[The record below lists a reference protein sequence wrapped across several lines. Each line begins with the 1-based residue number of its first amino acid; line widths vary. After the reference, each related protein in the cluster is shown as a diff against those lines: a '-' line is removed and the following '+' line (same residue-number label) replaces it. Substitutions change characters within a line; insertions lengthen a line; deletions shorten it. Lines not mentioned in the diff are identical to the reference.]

1 MWCHLPTVIRRSLVL
16 FIIVLTITIVAL
28 TTTLFFAR
36 AASAVTTTNKSINFQ
51 GRLLTADG
59 SVVPDGNYN
68 IQFKLYQGGTGTVA
82 GNPSGTLQWTET
94 YTNTGSETG
103 VEVTNGFLSV
113 NLGSKTTFGSS
124 VDWSDDTIWLSMNIA
139 GSAAGCSTFN
149 AGTCVADGE
158 MLPMKQ
164 ITATP
169 YAISAG
175 SLNGKTAENFVQLAQ
190 GVQNDA
196 TTNTSSIFIN
206 KTGTGNLIQLQN
218 SAADIFTIDQ
228 TGNLALGSNADKSI
242 AIDISAADT
251 AGRKLTI
258 SAGDGGAGTGA
269 TGGDLVLQGGNAGG
283 TDGDAGNVQLDT
295 GTATGTG
302 TAGTIA
308 IGSTNAGTITI
319 GSTATATA
327 QDISIGSNNTVG
339 STTNLTLGSG
349 GSASAGTTTVQAKDA
364 VTIDTNGTTRA
375 TFSGTDNTVY
385 FGNGVSASAPNDF
398 TLQGTGSSTTD
409 VSGGSLSIQGG
420 GTSTGNANGGNVVLA
435 GGVGSGTGANGLV
448 ILGTPTFATVID
460 DVNCYT
466 SGALVASS
474 CTIAASSVNNSAA
487 VLVGFSVAGQIAT
500 LPDPTIATAGRIVY
514 VTGANGSESF
524 KLAINGGGAGNTV
537 TLHANTTATMIWNG
551 SDWTAAGASNAT
563 TLQDTYDNTRT
574 GSADLVLN
582 NTDGAFAISDSAT
595 DSITGAL
602 LSVSDAATNVLFS
615 VSSDAAYGA
624 NNVQIGTG
632 VSDSNITL
640 LTVDKAAS
648 APTILND
655 ALLGSMYYDTTL
667 GKLQCYEASG
677 WGSCG
682 SSPDTFITLSPEYS
696 NAVVRTNGT
705 GTMTTDLC
713 SDSLDINDGSS
724 AQPTVCGTNETFNYY
739 NWTSASLTDQ
749 TRSIYVSYQLP
760 STFKNFVSGETSMLG
775 RTDSTD
781 STVNY
786 QVYRNTSA
794 GLTACGTTTTVSTGV
809 KTTWQEVAAT
819 STADPA
825 NCSFAAGDSVV
836 FRINLGA
843 SVDANAYA
851 SNLNF
856 AYSNQ

>member
-16 FIIVLTITIVAL
+16 FIVVLTITIVAL

-36 AASAVTTTNKSINFQ
+36 SASAETTTNKTINFQ

-59 SVVPDGNYN
+59 SVVPDGDYN
-68 IQFKLYQGGTGTVA
+68 IQFKIYQGGTGTVA

-94 YTNTGSETG
+94 YTNNGGATG
-103 VEVTNGFLSV
+103 VEVKNGFLSV

-149 AGTCVADGE
+149 AGVCVADGE

-218 SAADIFTIDQ
+218 SATDIFTIDQ

-258 SAGDGGAGTGA
+258 SAGDGGTGTGA
-269 TGGDLVLQGGNAGG
+269 AGGDLVLQGGNAGG
-283 TDGDAGNVQLDT
+283 TDGDAGNIQLDT

-319 GSTATATA
+319 GSTSTAAT
-327 QDISIGSNNTVG
+327 QDISIGSNNTAG

-349 GSASAGTTTVQAKDA
+349 GSADGGTTTVQAKDA

-398 TLQGTGSSTTD
+398 TLQGTGSSATG

-420 GTSTGNANGGNVVLA
+420 GTSAGNANGGNVVLA

-448 ILGTPTFATVID
+448 ILGTPTFSTVID
-460 DVNCYT
+460 DINCYT
-466 SGALVASS
+466 SGALVDNS

-487 VLVGFSVAGQIAT
+487 VLVGFSVASQTAT
-500 LPDPTIATAGRIVY
+500 LPDPTIATAGRIIY

-524 KLAINGGGAGNTV
+524 KLALNGGGAGNTV
-537 TLHANTTATMIWNG
+537 TVHANTTATIIWNG

-582 NTDGAFAISDSAT
+582 GTNGAFAISDSAT
-595 DSITGAL
+595 DSIEGAL
-602 LSVSDAATNVLFS
+602 LSVSDADTNVLFS

-632 VSDSNITL
+632 VSDGNITL
-640 LTVDKAAS
+640 FTVDKAAS

-739 NWTSASLTDQ
+739 NWTSSSLTDQ

-760 STFKNFVSGETSMLG
+760 STFKNFVAGETSLQG
-775 RTDSTD
+775 RTDSSD
-781 STVNY
+781 ATVSY

-794 GLTACGTTTTVSTGV
+794 GLTACGATTTASTGTQ
-809 KTTWQEVAAT
+809 TTWQKVAAT

-836 FRINLGA
+836 YRINLSA

-851 SNLNF
+851 SNLSF